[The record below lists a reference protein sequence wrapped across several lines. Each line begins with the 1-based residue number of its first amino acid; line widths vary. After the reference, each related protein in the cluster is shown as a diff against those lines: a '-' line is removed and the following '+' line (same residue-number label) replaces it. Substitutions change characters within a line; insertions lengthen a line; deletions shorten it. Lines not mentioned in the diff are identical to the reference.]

1 MTKTSKQLKDD
12 FNQCEAIIKE
22 NSKTFY
28 KAFSML
34 KSKMDRQAIYA
45 IYAYCRIVDDA
56 IDEYKDIVLLES
68 YQRKLESLIKKE
80 PQSDFV
86 FRALAHVVENYYPND
101 YDFKPYFGLIEGQK
115 QDYTFKQPKT
125 LDDLLNYCYLVAGVV
140 GEMLSYVLAPKDA
153 ISDVRKVAID
163 LGEAMQITNILR
175 DIGEDRKRARIYIP
189 LDLMEQ
195 FNYTQNDLEA
205 GVVNENFIKL
215 FEHLA
220 TYAENRYKIALEKIN
235 LFKPDARKPL
245 MLASMMYAAIIDT
258 VRENKYDVFNKRA
271 VVSDE
276 IKKSIVMKVYR

>member
-1 MTKTSKQLKDD
+1 MTKISKQLKHD
-12 FNQCEAIIKE
+12 FNQCETIIKE

-34 KSKMDRQAIYA
+34 KSKIDRQAIYA

-56 IDEYKDIVLLES
+56 IDEYKDIILLES
-68 YQRKLESLIKKE
+68 YQKKLESLINKE

-86 FRALAHVVENYYPND
+86 FRALAYVIETYYPND
-101 YDFKPYFGLIEGQK
+101 YDFKPYFGLIEGQR
-115 QDYTFKQPKT
+115 QDYQFKQPKT

-153 ISDVRKVAID
+153 ISDVRMVAIH

-175 DIGEDRKRARIYIP
+175 DIGEDRKRDRIYIP
-189 LDLMEQ
+189 SDVMSQ
-195 FNYTQNDLEA
+195 FNYTKAVLEK
-205 GVVNENFIKL
+205 GEVNTHFSQL

-220 TYAENRYKIALEKIN
+220 TYAENGYKIALEKID

-245 MLASMMYAAIIDT
+245 MLAALMYEAIIDT
-258 VRENKYDVFNKRA
+258 IRKNAYDVFNKRA

-276 IKKSIVMKVYR
+276 VKKSIVTKVYR

>member
-1 MTKTSKQLKDD
+1 MTKISKQLKND

-45 IYAYCRIVDDA
+45 IYAYCRIIDDA
-56 IDEYKDIVLLES
+56 IDEYKDILLLES
-68 YQRKLESLIKKE
+68 YQKKLESLIKKE

-86 FRALAHVVENYYPND
+86 FRALAYVVENYYPKD
-101 YDFKPYFGLIEGQK
+101 YDFKPYFGLIEGQR
-115 QDYTFKQPKT
+115 QDYKFEQPKT
-125 LDDLLNYCYLVAGVV
+125 LDDLLSYCYLVAGVV
-140 GEMLSYVLAPKDA
+140 GEMLSYVLAPKEA
-153 ISDVRKVAID
+153 VNDVRMVAIY

-175 DIGEDRKRARIYIP
+175 DIGEDRKRARTYIP

-195 FNYTQNDLEA
+195 FNYTKQDLEK
-205 GVVNENFIKL
+205 GVVNTHFTQL

-220 TYAENRYKIALEKIN
+220 TFAENRYKIALEKIN

-245 MLASMMYAAIIDT
+245 MLAALMYEAIIHR
-258 VRENKYDVFNKRA
+258 VRENAYDVFNVRA

-276 IKKSIVMKVYR
+276 TKKSIVTKVYR

>member
-1 MTKTSKQLKDD
+1 MTKISKQLKND

-56 IDEYKDIVLLES
+56 IDEYKDILLLES
-68 YQRKLESLIKKE
+68 YQRKLESLINKE

-86 FRALAHVVENYYPND
+86 FRALAYVIETYYPKD
-101 YDFKPYFGLIEGQK
+101 YDFKPYFGLIEGQR

-153 ISDVRKVAID
+153 IGDVRMVAIH

-175 DIGEDRKRARIYIP
+175 DIGEDRKRARTYIP

-195 FNYTQNDLEA
+195 FKYTKQDLEQ
-205 GVVNENFIKL
+205 GLVNSNFTQL

-220 TYAENRYKIALEKIN
+220 TYAENKYKIALEKIQ

-245 MLASMMYAAIIDT
+245 MLAALMYEAIIDT
-258 VRENKYDVFNKRA
+258 VRKNSYDVFNRRA

-276 IKKSIVMKVYR
+276 IKKSIVTKVYR